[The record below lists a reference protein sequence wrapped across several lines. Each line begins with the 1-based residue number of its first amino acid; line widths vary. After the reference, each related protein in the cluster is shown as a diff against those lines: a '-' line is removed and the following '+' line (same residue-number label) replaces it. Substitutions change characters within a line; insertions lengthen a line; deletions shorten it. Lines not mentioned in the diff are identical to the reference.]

1 MRLTVVSPFLDR
13 LHGTELC
20 IIEQIERLASRHS
33 WEIHLYSQSVKDVRG
48 LQLVTD
54 LVADSQD
61 SIFWHRVPALPGPH
75 LLNYL
80 WWFFA
85 NHWQRWRD
93 RRSGRV
99 RPDLVYSPGINC
111 LDADVIVVHIVFHAF
126 YERLRSELVLRRVP
140 LRSWPRLIHRK
151 LYYKLIMFLERR
163 IYRDPGVHLVAVS
176 SLVALQLKSHF
187 QRDDVTVISN
197 AVDTTRFTP
206 EALQGK
212 RIGSRKLFQYVDN
225 EFVILLIGNDWKK
238 KGLGTLLMALGLL
251 TELPL
256 RVLVVGSDDPDFY
269 RPLLDQIVF
278 RDRIRFEKPSADVL
292 CFYAA
297 ADLYVGPSL
306 EDAFNLPILEAM
318 ACGLPVIAS
327 VHAGS
332 SENIIDGR
340 TGILL
345 EDPQDYT
352 LLAQLIRQMFNDE
365 FMRGRIG
372 GAAARSIQANCSW
385 DRNVENTKQL
395 LERTLHLI
403 PKR

>member
-20 IIEQIERLASRHS
+20 IIEQIERLASEHNC
-33 WEIHLYSQSVKDVRG
+33 EIHLYSQRVQDVRG
-48 LQLVTD
+48 LRPAPD
-54 LVADSQD
+54 LAEKSPG
-61 SIFWHRVPALPGPH
+61 SIFWHRVSNIPGPH
-75 LLNYL
+75 LLKYL
-80 WWFFA
+80 WWFLA
-85 NHWQRWRD
+85 NHWQRWLD
-93 RRSGRV
+93 WRSGRV

-140 LRSWPRLIHRK
+140 MSSWPRLIHRK
-151 LYYKLIMFLERR
+151 LYYQLIMFLERR
-163 IYRDPGVHLVAVS
+163 IYRNPGVHLVAVS
-176 SLVALQLKSHF
+176 SLVAVQLKSHF
-187 QRDDVTVISN
+187 QRDNVTVISN

-206 EALQGK
+206 ETRQGK

-238 KGLGTLLMALGLL
+238 KGLHTLLMALGLL
-251 TELPL
+251 KELPL
-256 RVLVVGSDDPDFY
+256 RVLVVGSDDPDLY
-269 RPLLDQIVF
+269 RPLLDQIVV
-278 RDRIRFEKPSADVL
+278 RDRTRFEKPSRDVL

-327 VHAGS
+327 VYAGC

-372 GAAARSIQANCSW
+372 RAAACSIHANCSW
-385 DRNVENTKQL
+385 DRNVEETKKL
-395 LERTLHLI
+395 LESTLQLVPNI
-403 PKR
+403 